1 MTENA
6 YKQWRTFKMSD
17 HLPLWVELGVDF
29 GTEYLQKKLK
39 PATG

>member
-1 MTENA
+1 
-6 YKQWRTFKMSD
+6 MSD